1 MPKTALREPVNDADV
16 ERSAVGMIK
25 MHGRSAPV
33 LCQRQVEKMRRRK
46 SQEGEEIWERILL
59 AVLAQQPG
67 GPILNFRD
75 AKSLTARPLA

>member
-1 MPKTALREPVNDADV
+1 MVAVRLFCAKD
-16 ERSAVGMIK
+16 RSK
-25 MHGRSAPV
+25 
-33 LCQRQVEKMRRRK
+33 KMRRRK